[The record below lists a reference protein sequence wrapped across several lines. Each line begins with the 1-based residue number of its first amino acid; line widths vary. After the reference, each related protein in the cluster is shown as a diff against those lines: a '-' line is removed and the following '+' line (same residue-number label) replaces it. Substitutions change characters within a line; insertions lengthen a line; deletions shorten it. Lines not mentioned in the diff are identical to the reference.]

1 MAPVFPAAIEAIP
14 DMIPITDS
22 IRVMV
27 QAHLLPFH
35 KPYAITKYAIANATS
50 AKPIPTAKRI
60 APMAANAT
68 PAITV
73 SIAIT
78 VTPNGLCF

>member
-1 MAPVFPAAIEAIP
+1 
-14 DMIPITDS
+14 MIPIADS

-35 KPYAITKYAIANATS
+35 KPYATTKYAIASATS

-60 APMAANAT
+60 APMAANAM

-73 SIAIT
+73 SIAKLSIK
-78 VTPNGLCF
+78 L